1 MHTRSK
7 AFRST
12 LQVMAGIVALALV
25 LTSGRASCW
34 AATQPAAAATASDPV
49 GSRSAQSE
57 TAAASSPAAGT
68 PASTADGYAAREA
81 QAKDL
86 ENFRGGDVV
95 IIGSTG
101 VIIVLLV
108 LLIIVIA

>member
-12 LQVMAGIVALALV
+12 LQVMAGVVALALV
-25 LTSGRASCW
+25 LTGGRASCW
-34 AATQPAAAATASDPV
+34 AAQPASAATASDPV
-49 GSRSAQSE
+49 GRSTPSQ
-57 TAAASSPAAGT
+57 TAAASSPAAAT

-81 QAKDL
+81 QAKEL

-101 VIIVLLV
+101 VIILLLV
-108 LLIIVIA
+108 LLILVIA

>member
-12 LQVMAGIVALALV
+12 LQVMAGVVALALV

-34 AATQPAAAATASDPV
+34 AAQSAAAASDPV
-49 GSRSAQSE
+49 GSRSAPSE

-68 PASTADGYAAREA
+68 PASTAEGYAAREA

-101 VIIVLLV
+101 LVILLLV
-108 LLIIVIA
+108 LLILVIA